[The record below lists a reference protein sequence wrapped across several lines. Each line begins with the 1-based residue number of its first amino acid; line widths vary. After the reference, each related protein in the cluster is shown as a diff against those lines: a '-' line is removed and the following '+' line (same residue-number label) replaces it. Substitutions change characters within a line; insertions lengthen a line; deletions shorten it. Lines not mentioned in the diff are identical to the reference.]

1 MRLIHA
7 AFPHNSIKTA
17 LSRRHCILAV
27 QYCRLFSSFISPL
40 IFSNMVCL
48 EADSEDVLVHKLDFD
63 FKGTL
68 INFGITLSHLP
79 DKDYIEDF
87 IF

>member
-1 MRLIHA
+1 
-7 AFPHNSIKTA
+7 
-17 LSRRHCILAV
+17 
-27 QYCRLFSSFISPL
+27 
-40 IFSNMVCL
+40 MVCL
-48 EADSEDVLVHKLDFD
+48 EADSEDVSVHKLD

-68 INFGITLSHLP
+68 IYFGITLSHLP

>member
-1 MRLIHA
+1 
-7 AFPHNSIKTA
+7 
-17 LSRRHCILAV
+17 
-27 QYCRLFSSFISPL
+27 
-40 IFSNMVCL
+40 MVCL
-48 EADSEDVLVHKLDFD
+48 EADSEDVSVHKLDFD

-68 INFGITLSHLP
+68 IYLGITLSHLP